1 MPQWIRWLLEGYL
14 LVYSVVALHAV
25 YRSAWWKTVLKG
37 LAVGVAYAASLYVTT
52 IWLIPVWVVIA

>member
-1 MPQWIRWLLEGYL
+1 M
-14 LVYSVVALHAV
+14 YSVVALHAV

-52 IWLIPVWVVIA
+52 TWLIPVWVIIA